1 MIDIYARYC
10 VFFILNFVERNLR
23 YTRFCLTLIRDI
35 CFEPNFWFKNRFCV
49 TFAHAIPYLAYSSFE
64 NRICVILDLF
74 DIRTRYSCSRLFC
87 GCWRFLAVAHVF
99 FEKWRLWCC
108 CLRWRRYYYWI
119 SVHDLLL
126 VISFYWTVFRF
137 MIYCV
142 RLYFI
147 EPYFGS
153 YYAAVDAPPPLLHRL
168 WRQHRED
175 MGRRLPSTARRAE
188 RPHEGSDVS
197 CVRREREVLGV
208 RWGGRGLTRVGT
220 CFPAISRMLCRC
232 CDAFKINCAFD
243 DVAATTNW
251 YLRVKM
257 LWWLWNELVLD
268 GFAILLCDL
277 KCHCCL
283 KLAMNCVVM

>member
-1 MIDIYARYC
+1 
-10 VFFILNFVERNLR
+10 
-23 YTRFCLTLIRDI
+23 
-35 CFEPNFWFKNRFCV
+35 V
-49 TFAHAIPYLAYSSFE
+49 TFAHAVFHILHIPVLRTEFVLYS
-64 NRICVILDLF
+64 ICLTFARGILVPAFFVVVGVSSQSHMCFSKNDDCGAAVCDGDVITTEF
-74 DIRTRYSCSRLFC
+74 Q
-87 GCWRFLAVAHVF
+87 
-99 FEKWRLWCC
+99 
-108 CLRWRRYYYWI
+108 
-119 SVHDLLL
+119 
-126 VISFYWTVFRF
+126 F

-142 RLYFI
+142 RFYFI

-168 WRQHRED
+168 SRQHRED

-243 DVAATTNW
+243 DVAATANW
-251 YLRVKM
+251 YLRIKM

-268 GFAILLCDL
+268 GFAILSCDL